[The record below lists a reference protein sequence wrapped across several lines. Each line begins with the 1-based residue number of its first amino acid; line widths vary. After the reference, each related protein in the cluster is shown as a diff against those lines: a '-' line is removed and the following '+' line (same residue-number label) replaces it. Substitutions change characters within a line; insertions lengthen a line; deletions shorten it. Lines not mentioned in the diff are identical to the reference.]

1 MAVNWIGLIG
11 ENNIMIHRA
20 EITNHSLTHNK
31 STGYGFSNPPNEK
44 YFERWQ
50 RIFFQGGLLQEHW
63 KNAEKQENS
72 PYIFLP
78 FCGDYILIY
87 LEKKQSGNR
96 IATILH
102 SKICQNGNY
111 LAEQFIEK
119 TMGGMKTPSSQ
130 GIGISINDDYMVIPS
145 SKNPGIGLS
154 SWLFLNKKLKASIG
168 VSSGVPVDLLNT
180 IFPEVSSWIIEDESL
195 ISLEGKEIKNSP
207 PILQLIRNHSDPRLA
222 LNDFLMLEKISSVFE
237 IDMGIL
243 TQIFLK
249 DKGVRV
255 EINSSVEIEFR
266 INLGDRDGALDL
278 VINENELLSKWL
290 NQPKMKY
297 NGVLFP
303 FTKNELSIIE
313 SQIGDGIFPFLK
325 SCFDLMADYPTE
337 SKIEMAK
344 ILTRNGS
351 QEVLEQ
357 IWNSI
362 DSSHQDLINGN
373 LDELLLWRS
382 NPNINNF
389 WKIVEAVEGSNI
401 RVESN
406 SKRLLLEKI
415 ISHSVTSSDL
425 TGIIHYFPD
434 ILSDKNKY
442 EFDWGIMIKIEPNY
456 HKILLK
462 INEIH
467 SSHLSIQKRILLYI
481 NNKLDSKKPWR
492 IQYLLP
498 SHKKNLVQEKNWM
511 RPLLDSLY
519 RRRSLYSI
527 QMPSDAYDW
536 IPSLS
541 PSQYL
546 EALNDS
552 ILKKC
557 LLNRQSSEL
566 LSKMSLK
573 WPNPK
578 ALSNSPT
585 DDASNWEKRRE
596 WANLCSNP
604 SMLQRIR
611 YYQDNIRYCISLTFF
626 VITLFTF
633 INAIILINEN
643 ELFKTFFDFI
653 PLSLIQLINGTIW
666 PILEFFSFDFNRY
679 SVPLLNHPA
688 LVSFIAVIFFSIT
701 YYFFISGKQKRIE
714 KLDYIDKLKK

>member
-11 ENNIMIHRA
+11 ENNIMIPQA

-50 RIFFQGGLLQEHW
+50 PIFFQGGMLQEHW
-63 KNAEKQENS
+63 KNAEKQENF
-72 PYIFLP
+72 PYIFMP
-78 FCGDYILIY
+78 FCGDYIFIY
-87 LEKKQSGNR
+87 LEKKQSGTR

-111 LAEQFIEK
+111 LAEQCIEK

-130 GIGISINDDYMVIPS
+130 GIGISINDDYMAIPS
-145 SKNPGIGLS
+145 AYISGIGLS
-154 SWLFLNKKLKASIG
+154 SWLFLNKKLKTSIG

-180 IFPEVSSWIIEDESL
+180 IFPEVSSWIIEDESR
-195 ISLEGKEIKNSP
+195 ISEGQGIKNP
-207 PILQLIRNHSDPRLA
+207 TPILQLIRNYSDPRLA

-237 IDMGIL
+237 IDMGML

-266 INLGDRDGALDL
+266 TNLGDRDGAFDL

-290 NQPKMKY
+290 NQPKLKY
-297 NGVLFP
+297 DGVLFP

-313 SQIGDGIFPFLK
+313 SQIGDGIFAFLK
-325 SCFDLMADYPTE
+325 SCFDLMVDYPTE

-344 ILTRNGS
+344 ILTRHGS

-357 IWNSI
+357 IWSSI

-415 ISHSVTSSDL
+415 ISHSVTPSDL

-467 SSHLSIQKRILLYI
+467 SSPLSIQKRILLYI

-498 SHKKNLVQEKNWM
+498 SHKKNLVREKNWM

-519 RRRSLYSI
+519 RRRALYSV

-536 IPSLS
+536 IPPLS

-552 ILKKC
+552 ILKKY
-557 LLNRQSSEL
+557 LLHRQGSESL
-566 LSKMSLK
+566 TKMSLN

-578 ALSNSPT
+578 ALSNSLT
-585 DDASNWEKRRE
+585 DDASNWERRRE

-611 YYQDNIRYCISLTFF
+611 YYQDNVRYGISFTFF

-643 ELFKTFFDFI
+643 ELFKTFFDFL

-666 PILEFFSFDFNRY
+666 PTPEFFSFDFNRY

-688 LVSFIAVIFFSIT
+688 LVSFIAVIFCFIT
-701 YYFFISGKQKRIE
+701 YYFFISGKQKRTK